1 MKTAFYECDITPPLG
16 CYIPGHYKDIRA
28 IDVADKI
35 FAKATVIEN
44 DGNLAALVC
53 VDAVTLPAE
62 MHDIVTKRVFE
73 YTGIKSDRVCICCN
87 HSHSGAPIESTP
99 DIGCFADEAYKDIF
113 FRLTADAIILAY
125 KRLDDAEVSFAN
137 TEVSGFAFNRT
148 FILDDGSYVTH
159 GRGKTNIVSNFGK
172 LDHELGVLMFE
183 KDGNPIGAIINYSCH
198 QCCMNQ
204 MCNQYSGDFASIIS
218 KELKKV
224 YGTDFVSIF
233 LEGCCGDVNHVN
245 PDINVPIPDT
255 LYIDIGKKL
264 AAGVIEALK
273 NAVPTTGTVDV
284 VKQPITIP
292 KRNPDN
298 DFVKGKIE
306 EYLGMNNLTRMR
318 NMLYY
323 LSANKSLEETVYV
336 QAIRIGDTCI
346 YALPGEIFAETGL
359 KVKAQSPFKY
369 NLVSELSNT
378 RTGYIPPKRAYGEHD
393 KLYETSL
400 CFDSY
405 FVPEAEDMIIDNAL
419 DVAKRLI

>member
-35 FAKATVIEN
+35 YAKAVVIEN
-44 DGNLAALVC
+44 DGNIAALVC
-53 VDAVTLPAE
+53 VDSVTIPPE

-73 YTGIKSDRVCICCN
+73 YTGITPDSVCICCN

-99 DIGCFADEAYKDIF
+99 DIGCFADEAYKDVF
-113 FRLTADAIILAY
+113 FRLAADSIILAF
-125 KRLDDAEVSFAN
+125 KRLEDSNAFFAN
-137 TEVSGFAFNRT
+137 TEVKGFAYNRT

-172 LDHELGVLMFE
+172 LDHELAIVMFE
-183 KDGNPIGAIINYSCH
+183 QDGVPSSAIINYSCH

-218 KELKKV
+218 KELKKE
-224 YGTDFVSIF
+224 YGNDFVSIF

-264 AAGVIEALK
+264 AKASIEALK
-273 NAVPTTGTVDV
+273 NKVPTDGIVKII
-284 VKQPITIP
+284 KQPITIP

-298 DFVKGKIE
+298 DFVKKKIE
-306 EYLGMNNLTRMR
+306 EYLDMNNITRMR

-323 LSANKSLEETVYV
+323 LSANKTLEETVYV
-336 QAIRIGDTCI
+336 QAIRVGDTCI

-369 NLVSELSNT
+369 NLVSELTNT

-405 FVPEAEDMIIDNAL
+405 FVPEAEDILIETAL
-419 DVAKRLI
+419 DVAKRLL